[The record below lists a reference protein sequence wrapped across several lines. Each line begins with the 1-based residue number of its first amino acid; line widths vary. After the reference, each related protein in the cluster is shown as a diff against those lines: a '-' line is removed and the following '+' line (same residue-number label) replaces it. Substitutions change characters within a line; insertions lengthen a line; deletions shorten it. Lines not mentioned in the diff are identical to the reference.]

1 MTIIESTLLKKGD
14 VINNTYV
21 IECFIGNG
29 TFGDVYRV
37 NHKFLGIQVLK
48 VLKKEFVDN
57 TDLKT
62 MNDEALILSRLTHKN
77 IVRVFEAN
85 RFQLN
90 NTSYHF
96 ITMEFISGES
106 LNQLMRRKISLSV
119 ASCLS
124 IQIEILKAL
133 AEVHNQTPLLIHRDI
148 SPDNIL
154 LCYRNEKPRV
164 LLSDFGL
171 AQSVDQLSGISSAA
185 GKYIY
190 FAPECFWGVYLP
202 ASDVFSSAIVLYK
215 MLTGLFP
222 WNYDFDEIDGD
233 NLEATRKT
241 IVQNRKKTIKPPSFY
256 NEECSKNL
264 DRIVMKALSKELEG
278 RYLNGQ
284 SFLDDTLQELQRCLS
299 NELFTKNEMHSYFKL
314 NK

>member
-1 MTIIESTLLKKGD
+1 MTIIKSTLLKKGD

-21 IECFIGNG
+21 VECFIGNG
-29 TFGDVYRV
+29 AFGDVYRV
-37 NHKFLGIQVLK
+37 NHKFLGVQVLK

-57 TDLKT
+57 TNLT
-62 MNDEALILSRLTHKN
+62 TLTNEALILSRLTHKN

-85 RFQLN
+85 TFRFEDK
-90 NTSYHF
+90 SYHF

-124 IQIEILKAL
+124 IQIETLQAL
-133 AEVHNQTPLLIHRDI
+133 TEVHNQQPMLIHRDI

-154 LCYRNEKPRV
+154 LCYDNEKPRV

-185 GKYIY
+185 GKYMY

-222 WNYDFDEIDGD
+222 WDYDFDEIDGSD
-233 NLEATRKT
+233 SEKTRKT
-241 IVQNRKKTIKPPSFY
+241 IMKNRKKKIKPPSFY
-256 NEECSKNL
+256 NEHCSENL
-264 DRIVMKALSKELEG
+264 DSIVSKALSKELEG
-278 RYLNGQ
+278 RYLNGE
-284 SFLDDTLQELQRCLS
+284 SFLNDLREELQQCLS
-299 NELFTKNEMHSYFKL
+299 NELFTESEMYSYF
-314 NK
+314 